1 MNGKPDGTNARS
13 EARAELVCR
22 EVRED
27 IVALQRDELSPLRAE
42 SIRLHLASCAECREE
57 AMGLELASRDLTK
70 LPELSPPPG
79 LIETTMRR
87 IVSEGVGDW
96 LGHECDGKAGGPAA
110 APERARPASGRSPA
124 ARSPGRADPEPS
136 PVGRLLVALRH
147 PVRNPFVRVA
157 AAALLLIG
165 VMILRN
171 DRVVD
176 AASRVQRRI
185 LGPRVSEVIDEAR
198 DAFLEKLRL

>member
-87 IVSEGVGDW
+87 FQQGRVVGKTKIIIGTEIDQLGIPTLGVNAGT
-96 LGHECDGKAGGPAA
+96 LGRDQ
-110 APERARPASGRSPA
+110 RTL
-124 ARSPGRADPEPS
+124 
-136 PVGRLLVALRH
+136 LLVQAL
-147 PVRNPFVRVA
+147 VTDV
-157 AAALLLIG
+157 G
-165 VMILRN
+165 
-171 DRVVD
+171 
-176 AASRVQRRI
+176 
-185 LGPRVSEVIDEAR
+185 E
-198 DAFLEKLRL
+198 